1 MAQAIQEARDGVTGR
16 VSPRWA
22 RVSVPPLRVATEP
35 AGPAAITRT
44 SAEILGRRGLPR
56 ALEGRPVVCI
66 LGPSGVGK
74 TTVAERLLRGLQ
86 ATRVVF
92 QAAVCE
98 AARHGGWSRALEEA
112 PALFFDD
119 LACLHGRVGAV
130 GLLAE
135 LVEVRAAEGRVTVL
149 CQGADDSLA
158 ELTRRVACAHRAT
171 LLLRFPVGRG
181 RRRHVQRRASA
192 LGVPWDAARACV
204 TLEPWT
210 YATVDAALQRP
221 R

>member
-1 MAQAIQEARDGVTGR
+1 MGQVSQETRRGVTGN
-16 VSPRWA
+16 VSPLWT
-22 RVSVPPLRVATEP
+22 RVGPRSVSLVSDGI
-35 AGPAAITRT
+35 GPAAITRT

-56 ALEGRPVVCI
+56 ALEGRPLVCV

-74 TTVAERLLRGLQ
+74 TTVAERLLQGLPV
-86 ATRVVF
+86 TRAVF
-92 QAAVCE
+92 HDAVCA
-98 AARHGGWSRALEEA
+98 AARRGGWSRALEQA
-112 PALFFDD
+112 PALLFDD

-130 GLLAE
+130 GLLADLLE
-135 LVEVRAAEGRVTVL
+135 RRAAAGLRTVL
-149 CQGADDSLA
+149 CQGADDSLP

-171 LLLRFPVGRG
+171 LLLRFPVGCG

-192 LGVPWDAARACV
+192 LGVPWDEARACV